1 MTFRDLK
8 RKVSLYQQD
17 VHQQNYKF
25 FQRLEDKPFWIWNS
39 RSHRQE
45 DARTN
50 GDCCFNHII
59 GLPKKENK
67 ENPFYDYEKMIF
79 DILVDHKHI
88 WIKKATGLGVTELML
103 RYMAW
108 LCLKDDKLRE
118 TQMCIVTG
126 PRIDL
131 AITLID
137 RMKMLFIEK
146 SSLSF
151 SSKETVI
158 EVNGVKIEA
167 YPSHHLDSMRGLTNV
182 SFILLDEADFF
193 PPGQAARC

>member
-1 MTFRDLK
+1 MADPIQSSCRKFLMQPSVITIPLTFKDLK
-8 RKVSLYQQD
+8 RKVSLYQQEA
-17 VHQQNYKF
+17 HQQNYKLF
-25 FQRLEDKPFWIWNS
+25 ERLEDKPFWIWNS

-45 DARTN
+45 DAKTN

-79 DILVDHKHI
+79 DLFVDHKHI

-108 LCLKDDKLRE
+108 LCLKDDNLRG

-126 PRIDL
+126 P
-131 AITLID
+131 
-137 RMKMLFIEK
+137 K
-146 SSLSF
+146 
-151 SSKETVI
+151 
-158 EVNGVKIEA
+158 N
-167 YPSHHLDSMRGLTNV
+167 
-182 SFILLDEADFF
+182 
-193 PPGQAARC
+193 